1 MSTAAMFWGGGAYN
15 NVIVPYKTYIFGE
28 AYTRTGEAA
37 CVLSP
42 SSRLTAEEYKEACK
56 PAFPSDKI
64 LTESETKR
72 GALARLYPLPRW
84 NVVPPSD
91 VFRVFE
97 RGGRTINTQFR
108 SEEHTSELQSL
119 MRISYAVF
127 CMKKKNTQHTHKHHN
142 NKKT

>member
-15 NVIVPYKTYIFGE
+15 NGIVPYKTYIFGE

-84 NVVPPSD
+84 HVVPPSD
-91 VFRVFE
+91 AFPVFE
-97 RGGRTINTQFR
+97 RGGRPLHTQFPQICLPNPTAPTPP
-108 SEEHTSELQSL
+108 HTGT
-119 MRISYAVF
+119 R
-127 CMKKKNTQHTHKHHN
+127 
-142 NKKT
+142 